1 MFRGMDTYATLS
13 QQIDAFTAR
22 HGMSDTALGLAA
34 VNDGKIVPRIRAG
47 KNITLRTV
55 QRLVAFMEQ
64 RDAA

>member
-1 MFRGMDTYATLS
+1 MDTYATLIRL
-13 QQIDAFTAR
+13 IDAFIAL
-22 HGMSDTALGLAA
+22 HGMTDTAFGLAA
-34 VNDGKIVPRIRAG
+34 VNDGKIVPRIRSG

>member
-1 MFRGMDTYATLS
+1 MDTYATLIR
-13 QQIDAFTAR
+13 QIDAFIAH
-22 HGMSDTALGLAA
+22 HGMTDTAFGLAA
-34 VNDGKIVPRIRAG
+34 VNDGKIVPRIRSG